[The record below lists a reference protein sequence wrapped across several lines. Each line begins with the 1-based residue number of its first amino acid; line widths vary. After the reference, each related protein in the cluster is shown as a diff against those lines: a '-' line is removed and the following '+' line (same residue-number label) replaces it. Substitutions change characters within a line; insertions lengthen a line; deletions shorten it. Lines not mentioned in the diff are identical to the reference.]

1 MIKEIKISEKNQKM
15 LKQINDQ
22 ITDLQRQARLIIVTI
37 LNQEG
42 VNLEDYQLEISED
55 YSKIIIR
62 KEVKENGK
70 DKGGEA

>member
-1 MIKEIKISEKNQKM
+1 MVKEIKISKENQKM

-42 VNLEDYQLEISED
+42 ISLEDYQLEISED

-62 KEVKENGK
+62 KEVRKDGK
-70 DKGGEA
+70 DKSGEA

>member
-1 MIKEIKISEKNQKM
+1 MVKEIKISEENQKM

-22 ITDLQRQARLIIVTI
+22 ITDLQRQARLIVITI

-55 YSKIIIR
+55 YSKIIIQ
-62 KEVKENGK
+62 KEEAKK
-70 DKGGEA
+70 DDKSK

>member
-1 MIKEIKISEKNQKM
+1 MVREIKISEENQKV

-22 ITDLQRQARLIIVTI
+22 ITDLQRQARLIIITI

-42 VNLEDYQLEISED
+42 INLEDYQLEISED

-62 KEVKENGK
+62 KEVRENGENK
-70 DKGGEA
+70 SSKA

>member
-1 MIKEIKISEKNQKM
+1 MVKEIKISEENQKM

-22 ITDLQRQARLIIVTI
+22 ITDLQRQARLIVVTI

-62 KEVKENGK
+62 KEVRENGE
-70 DKGGEA
+70 DKSSKA

>member
-1 MIKEIKISEKNQKM
+1 MVKEIKISKENQKM

-62 KEVKENGK
+62 KEVKENGE